1 MSAAVTDAARRIWHS
16 VAWYMNGVT
25 GQSRYTA
32 YVAHEQERHPER
44 EPLTEREFW
53 RAHYA
58 QQDADPGARC
68 C

>member
-1 MSAAVTDAARRIWHS
+1 MSVAVAEAARRIWHS

-32 YVAHEQERHPER
+32 YVAHERERHPER

-58 QQDADPGARC
+58 QQDADRGARC